1 MVASH
6 TDPIR
11 SIKARRYLVP
21 TLLAQPALFTWQTGG
36 LFAMEQILG
45 FHMTSPKFKLRNYRF
60 FRVSEFH
67 EVLQHPNT
75 FINITL
81 ILYEFFKR

>member
-21 TLLAQPALFTWQTGG
+21 TLSAKPALFTWQTGG
-36 LFAMEQILG
+36 LFAME
-45 FHMTSPKFKLRNYRF
+45 H
-60 FRVSEFH
+60 
-67 EVLQHPNT
+67 
-75 FINITL
+75 INKS
-81 ILYEFFKR
+81 YQ